1 MEFNARPLTDAQA
14 AVEAARLIAE
24 AYRQEEAGQ
33 QVAAVTSYR
42 DLAPL
47 PPVGPTPP
55 AVLPDTRT
63 VPAWAIGTAVAS
75 VGVGLG
81 VTGIGAGAWL
91 VMDGMASV
99 TVAGICAVL
108 APFVGLALVALAA
121 GTAYAKANKSKAG
134 TGPTT
139 NVYKGSVNQRT
150 DINAP
155 TIVRGMFA
163 RTKTE
168 ITG

>member
-1 MEFNARPLTDAQA
+1 MEFNTARPLTDAQA
-14 AVEAARLIAE
+14 AAEAARLIAE
-24 AYRQEEAGQ
+24 AYRQEAGQ
-33 QVAAVTSYR
+33 PAAVTSYR

-55 AVLPDTRT
+55 ATLPDSRT

-99 TVAGICAVL
+99 TLAGICAVL
-108 APFVGLALVALAA
+108 SPFVGLALVVLTA
-121 GTAYAKANKSKAG
+121 GTAYAKAAKSRVG

-139 NVYKGSVNQRT
+139 HVYKGTVNKT
-150 DINAP
+150 TEIAAP
-155 TIVRGMFA
+155 VTVRGMFA